1 MSRWSSEFTCGAGR
15 ATSKDMAA
23 RPDDPQAPPKDASGA
38 LSAINPPDWV
48 PPRGYQNGML
58 APPGR
63 RLLAVAG
70 QIGWDGA
77 ARLVQPAAGEDA
89 FVAQFAQALRNVL
102 TVVRCAGGDV
112 GDLMSLRVYVTD
124 KRRYLLHS
132 KALGHAYREVLGR
145 HYPAM
150 ALVQVADLVEE
161 GALVEIEALAAL
173 A

>member
-1 MSRWSSEFTCGAGR
+1 
-15 ATSKDMAA
+15 MASH
-23 RPDDPQAPPKDASGA
+23 PDDRPAPPGPDRPASAELPAAPSAG
-38 LSAINPPDWV
+38 LSAINPPDWA

-58 APPGR
+58 APAGR

-70 QIGWDGA
+70 QIGWDA
-77 ARLVQPAAGEDA
+77 DARLVQPAAGEDA

-102 TVVRCAGGDV
+102 TVVRCAGGEAA
-112 GDLMSLRVYVTD
+112 DLMTLRVYVTD

-132 KALGHAYREVLGR
+132 KALGRAYREVLGR

-150 ALVQVADLVEE
+150 ALMQVADLVEE

>member
-1 MSRWSSEFTCGAGR
+1 
-15 ATSKDMAA
+15 MAS
-23 RPDDPQAPPKDASGA
+23 RPDDLPAPPGLDRPPSAELSQAADAGP
-38 LSAINPPDWV
+38 SASPRPINPPDWA

-58 APPGR
+58 APAGR

-70 QIGWDGA
+70 QIGWDAG
-77 ARLVQPAAGEDA
+77 ARLVQPREGEDA

-112 GDLMSLRVYVTD
+112 ADLMSLRVYVTD
-124 KRRYLLHS
+124 KRRYLLHC
-132 KALGHAYREVLGR
+132 KALGSAYREVLGR

>member
-1 MSRWSSEFTCGAGR
+1 
-15 ATSKDMAA
+15 MASH
-23 RPDDPQAPPKDASGA
+23 PDDRPAPPGPDRPASAELPEAPSAG
-38 LSAINPPDWV
+38 LSAINPPGWA

-58 APPGR
+58 APVGR

-70 QIGWDGA
+70 QIGWDA
-77 ARLVQPAAGEDA
+77 EARLVQPAAGEDA

-102 TVVRCAGGDV
+102 TVVRCAGGEAA
-112 GDLMSLRVYVTD
+112 DLMTLRVYVTD

-132 KALGHAYREVLGR
+132 KALGRAYREVLGR
-145 HYPAM
+145 HYPTM
-150 ALVQVADLVEE
+150 ALVQVAELVEE